1 MPTPS
6 PHDDVEQA
14 ELYLR
19 RGRDAMRRLQQA
31 RAAVEAVA
39 GAAESA
45 DGLVRATADGRGG
58 ITGLRLNPRAMRL
71 GAGALSRQVTE
82 VLQEAQRDAGEQAR
96 QIVDGALA
104 DTADLPPPPGEDF
117 IRERVEQIARNLL

>member
-19 RGRDAMRRLQQA
+19 RGRDAMRRLQEA

-82 VLQEAQRDAGEQAR
+82 VLQQAQRDAEAQAG